1 MGYYLHEVPG
11 RLRIKIPLLKRNP
24 ERAMELRKLLRRV
37 AGITSTSTSTVTGS
51 VTINYDRDIVRPNS
65 ILNLLAHEN
74 YIDLGEAISG
84 YKPAEAV
91 VSNVGKTVSKA
102 LLSLALERAF
112 QGSSL
117 SFITAFL

>member
-1 MGYYLHEVPG
+1 MGYYLHAVPG

-102 LLSLALERAF
+102 LLSLALERAL

>member
-24 ERAMELRKLLRRV
+24 ERATELRKLLRRV

-84 YKPAEAV
+84 YKPPEAV

-102 LLSLALERAF
+102 LLSLALERAL

>member
-102 LLSLALERAF
+102 LLSLALERAL

>member
-24 ERAMELRKLLRRV
+24 ERAAELRKLLRRV

-102 LLSLALERAF
+102 LLSLALERAL

>member
-24 ERAMELRKLLRRV
+24 ERAAELRKLLRRV

-84 YKPAEAV
+84 YKPSEAV

-102 LLSLALERAF
+102 LLSLALERAL